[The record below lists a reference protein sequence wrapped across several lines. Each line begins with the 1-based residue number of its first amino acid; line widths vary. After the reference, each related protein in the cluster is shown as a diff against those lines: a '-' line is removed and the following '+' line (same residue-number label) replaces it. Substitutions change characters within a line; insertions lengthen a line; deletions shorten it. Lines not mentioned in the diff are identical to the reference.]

1 VKHIHLLA
9 VLPVAL
15 IVAASSS
22 AAAQA
27 HWVPLGDVGGHNTA
41 IDTTSIR
48 QSTPERAVVQ
58 LRLYESIGRGI
69 DEIQTLEVD
78 CRAERSRLRATRE
91 LATERSPIAAGP
103 QGSRTV
109 SDTTWKQNAAG
120 SLGSEQVRAVC
131 RFLSSRA
138 AH

>member
-1 VKHIHLLA
+1 MKQAHLLA
-9 VLPVAL
+9 VVPALL
-15 IVAASSS
+15 IVAASSP

-27 HWVPLGDVGGHNTA
+27 PWVSLGDVGGHNTA
-41 IDTTSIR
+41 IDTTSIQR
-48 QSTPERAVVQ
+48 PAPELAVVQ
-58 LRLYESIGRGI
+58 LRLYDSIGRGI
-69 DEIQTLEVD
+69 DEIQTLEVN
-78 CRAERSRLRATRE
+78 CRTERSRLRATRE
-91 LATERSPIAAGP
+91 LATERSPMGTGP

-109 SDTTWKQNAAG
+109 RDTTWKQFAPG